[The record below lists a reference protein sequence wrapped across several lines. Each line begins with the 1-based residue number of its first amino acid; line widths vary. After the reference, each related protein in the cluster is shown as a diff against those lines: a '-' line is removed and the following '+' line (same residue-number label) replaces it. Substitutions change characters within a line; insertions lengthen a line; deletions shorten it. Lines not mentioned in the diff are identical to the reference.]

1 VRNIFMFMVCMIVS
15 IKVYPGAVSFGPAVG
30 VERVNN
36 LFNVDLG
43 AIKGLYRFDN
53 GVTIGGVAM
62 FGDISFQDVPGEAR
76 YEAIIGYTTVPSG
89 SNFAPYAFLSKG
101 ARAYYSSR
109 SNVLYH
115 TVTVGTRYILT
126 PKIYLDTSYRHRN
139 TNDINW
145 ESNLYSL
152 GMGYNISDKFTV
164 QITVGNTR
172 GDYHSSQ
179 VMLSLVSRL

>member
-1 VRNIFMFMVCMIVS
+1 MRSIVLLTFCMIVS
-15 IKVYPGAVSFGPAVG
+15 IKAYSGVLSIGPAIG

-36 LFNVDLG
+36 LFDVDLG

-76 YEAIIGYTTVPSG
+76 YEVIIGYSTAPSG

-126 PKIYLDTSYRHRN
+126 PKTYLDTSYRHRN